1 MILTAAI
8 GKPLKIEGQT
18 EVTVKV
24 NGLAMTHTIYVIQKL
39 SNPIIVGLD
48 WLILIQ
54 AKLDFRS
61 NVPSL
66 QDDIGTA
73 ILNHVV
79 RDLSNTLITDD
90 FCILL
95 HRTEQVINVRP

>member
-1 MILTAAI
+1 
-8 GKPLKIEGQT
+8 
-18 EVTVKV
+18 
-24 NGLAMTHTIYVIQKL
+24 MTHTIYVIQNL
-39 SNPIIVGLD
+39 SNPIIVGFD

-61 NVPSL
+61 YVPSL

-73 ILNHVV
+73 ILNHEK

-90 FCILL
+90 FRILL
-95 HRTEQVINVRP
+95 HKTEQVINVRPWNARIKGRLLLIEALAYHNRT